1 MNEKNSYHEHALH
14 DTNLAFN
21 AALRA
26 GMTTRWIKI
35 ENAHAESTELLLFFV
50 KRIVY

>member
-1 MNEKNSYHEHALH
+1 MKKIRTMNMLS
-14 DTNLAFN
+14 TTQIWQFN